1 LYAAADVMLVTPL
14 RDGMN
19 LVCKEYVAS
28 RHRGGGALVLSEF
41 AGAAGELRQALL
53 VNPHDVVGLR
63 ETIARAI
70 ALPEGEARRRMR
82 EMRRQVRTHDVHRFA
97 RTFLEALAEPAT

>member
-1 LYAAADVMLVTPL
+1 
-14 RDGMN
+14 MN
-19 LVCKEYVAS
+19 LVCKEYVAA
-28 RHRGGGALVLSEF
+28 RHRGGGVLVLSEF

-70 ALPEGEARRRMR
+70 ALPDARRAGACARCAAR
-82 EMRRQVRTHDVHRFA
+82 CA
-97 RTFLEALAEPAT
+97 RTTCIASRAASSRRSRQHPE